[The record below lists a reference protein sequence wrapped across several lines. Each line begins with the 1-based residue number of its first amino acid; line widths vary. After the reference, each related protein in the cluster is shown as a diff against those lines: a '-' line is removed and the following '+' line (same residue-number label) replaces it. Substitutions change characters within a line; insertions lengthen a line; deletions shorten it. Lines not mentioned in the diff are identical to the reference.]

1 MKCETVSD
9 KLGHYHGPVIFKP
22 VIWSGIQFK
31 VNTGVLKDKMPLE
44 NLTIKKYFFDKLQ
57 GQILPK
63 S

>member
-1 MKCETVSD
+1 MKCETMSD

-44 NLTIKKYFFDKLQ
+44 NLTIKKIFL
-57 GQILPK
+57 
-63 S
+63 